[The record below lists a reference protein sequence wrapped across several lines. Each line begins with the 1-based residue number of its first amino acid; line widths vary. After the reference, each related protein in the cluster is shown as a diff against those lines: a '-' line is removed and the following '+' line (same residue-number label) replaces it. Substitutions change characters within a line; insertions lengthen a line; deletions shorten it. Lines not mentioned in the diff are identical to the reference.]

1 MSITPACRR
10 LSPRPATLQSSAI
23 VLLDEI
29 TTFLEPEPVS
39 SLRNIGTTQEI
50 FFNNNDKPKLRP
62 LVPFPIL
69 AVSW

>member
-1 MSITPACRR
+1 MT
-10 LSPRPATLQSSAI
+10 
-23 VLLDEI
+23 EI
-29 TTFLEPEPVS
+29 TTFLEPKPVS

-62 LVPFPIL
+62 LVPLSIL